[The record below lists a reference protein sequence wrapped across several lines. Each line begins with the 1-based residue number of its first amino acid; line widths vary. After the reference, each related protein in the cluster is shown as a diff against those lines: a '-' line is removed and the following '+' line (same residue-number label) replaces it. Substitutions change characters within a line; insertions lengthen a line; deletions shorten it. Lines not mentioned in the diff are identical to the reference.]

1 MIRFTKVAA
10 IALALAAVAPQFAK
24 ADPVKIALPV
34 ASLESMPIYIAREK
48 GLFKKHGVEVDV
60 ITSRGGGEAM
70 KAYLAG
76 EVNIVATGFPE
87 VGLMRARGVDVELF
101 FAQTSRVPFAL
112 ISRKDLAL
120 KSVTDLKGKTVAVT
134 SPGSLTSNLARYF
147 VKQAGLDPDKDVSF
161 VSVGGGG
168 ELLGALKSSRAD
180 AAMLFEPF
188 VTIGLQQGIA
198 DMLVDVPAKLDAFSS
213 SPLST
218 SKAFLSKSPKEAK
231 AVFDALAEAMKT
243 IHGDKATTMEVAKK
257 VFANADAKVLEAAL
271 TRLEKTYSQDGRF
284 TRANV
289 DQTQKISVEL
299 KIMPQVFPYEDV
311 VAPMA
316 REGGK

>member
-1 MIRFTKVAA
+1 MTRSSKTAA
-10 IALALAAVAPQFAK
+10 IGLFLAALATQAAG

-34 ASLESMPIYIAREK
+34 ASFESMPIYIAQDK

-101 FAQTSRVPFAL
+101 FAQTSRVPFAM
-112 ISRKDLAL
+112 ISRKDLGL
-120 KSVTDLKGKTVAVT
+120 KSVAELKGKTVAVT

-147 VKQAGLDPDKDVSF
+147 VKEAGLDPDKDVSF

-168 ELLGALKSSRAD
+168 ELLGALKSGRAD

-188 VTIGLQQGIA
+188 VTIGIQQGIA
-198 DMLVDVPAKLDAFSS
+198 DMLVDVPQRLDAFSS

-218 SKAFLSKSPKEAK
+218 SKAFVAKSPKEAR
-231 AVFDALAEAMKT
+231 AVFDALAEAMKI
-243 IHGDKATTMEVAKK
+243 IHVDKTMTLEVAKK
-257 VFANADAKVLEAAL
+257 VFTNADPKVLEAAL
-271 TRLEKTYSQDGRF
+271 ARMEKSYSLDGRF
-284 TRANV
+284 TRANI
-289 DQTQKISVEL
+289 DQTQKISVDM
-299 KIMPQVFPYEDV
+299 KIMPRVFPYEDV
-311 VAPMA
+311 VSPMA

>member
-1 MIRFTKVAA
+1 MKTFLKIATAA
-10 IALALAAVAPQFAK
+10 ACLAVALPQFAK
-24 ADPVKIALPV
+24 AETVKIALPV
-34 ASLESMPIYIAREK
+34 ASLESLPIYIAQEN
-48 GLFKKHGVEVDV
+48 GYFKKHGVDVDV

-70 KAYLAG
+70 KAYIAG
-76 EVNIVATGFPE
+76 DVNIVATGFPE
-87 VGLMRARGVDVELF
+87 VGLMRAKGVDVELF
-101 FAQTSRVPFAL
+101 FAQTARVPFGMIA
-112 ISRKDLAL
+112 RKDEGIKTVA
-120 KSVTDLKGKTVAVT
+120 DLKGKTVAVT

-168 ELLGALKSSRAD
+168 EILGALKSKRAD

-188 VTIGLQQGIA
+188 VTIGIKQGFA

-218 SKAFLSKSPKEAK
+218 SKAFLQKSPKAAQGVFEALVEALTYLHSNK
-231 AVFDALAEAMKT
+231 AGTLA
-243 IHGDKATTMEVAKK
+243 IAKK
-257 VFANADAKVLEAAL
+257 KFPSANDQILDAAF
-271 TRLEKTYSQDGRF
+271 TRMEPYYSKNGHF

-289 DQTQKISVEL
+289 DQTQKISVDL
-299 KIMPQVFPYEDV
+299 KIMPKVYPYDDV

-316 REGGK
+316 RDAK